1 MFILF
6 LTMLVSNLTLGIVV
20 YLKSSRSR
28 VAKIFTAFLFSL
40 SFWITCNFLQNEAWL
55 APANSL
61 LLRMDFAIG
70 PIMAYLFL
78 LFCLNFQKT
87 HLVSTRLREF
97 LLFLPALFLTVLS
110 FSDLI
115 ITQVGFDES
124 IHFEEGYLFSLYGG
138 YFFIYIGGG
147 CLNLF
152 LKYRLS
158 RGTEKLQIFYLLAGF
173 ILSGSLVL
181 PINLFLQ
188 RMVSVNIFRIA
199 NYSLLFLITFTGHS
213 ILRYRFM
220 DIRLVVRKTTVFF
233 LSVII
238 VIALALG
245 LWLLLQ
251 PYITNSLVRFMV
263 ILTPGLLI
271 FLPLYRLG
279 GKLANPYLFSE
290 LYDSEE
296 VLRTISGKL
305 ANLLKVKDIAS
316 LIINMGIDIFKIEKA
331 GLLLKEEGTDKS
343 YKLVGFNPEH
353 PFLFKNGGFSEQDIQ
368 HLTSPITCGE
378 INLRLKDL
386 PRGKEHIRL
395 SLLRDKMEK
404 FGIELCLPLRKQKER
419 IGILVLGKKIDNR
432 AYTGQDL
439 LLLETL
445 AGQITT
451 ALENAKLYE
460 HTREALTTMRKL
472 HRIFIT
478 INSIFDIPQIL
489 RLAVNNSLDLTS
501 SQRSVLFLLD
511 EEGKS
516 LKEVAH
522 KSIPSFPYRIPS
534 KALSWKA
541 IKEKKPVINKNA
553 TRKPRTTISQNL
565 EKSWAMTVAIPMIGR
580 DRIMG
585 TLVVS
590 RISSVSF
597 PEEHMHILSLL
608 ADQIAIAL
616 EKNQLLDQLKL
627 AHSNLQRWSEE
638 LEERVRQKTQEVR
651 RIHERL
657 LETEKLAGIGQ
668 LAAGIAHEIRNPLA
682 IIATSAYY
690 LGEIMPK
697 DQKEVRKHLQI
708 LDSEINR
715 CQTIITN
722 LLEFSRKSD
731 QNTQRVDVNGLL
743 EMTLSLVSKDLVT
756 RDILLIKKLSKVPP
770 ILTNL
775 EEMKQVFLNL
785 ILNATQAM
793 PNGGKLQIETSMAGK
808 EVLKIMVSDTGEGIS
823 PEDVEQIFNPFFTT
837 KPPGEGVG
845 LGLSLVH
852 SIIESHQGHVTVK
865 SKKGVGTTFT
875 IELPVSQDSV

>member
-6 LTMLVSNLTLGIVV
+6 LIMLVSNLTLGIVV

-61 LLRMDFAIG
+61 LLRMDFATG

-124 IHFEEGYLFSLYGG
+124 IHFETSYLYSLYVG
-138 YFFIYIGGG
+138 YSFIYFGGG
-147 CLNLF
+147 SLDLF

-158 RGTEKLQIFYLLAGF
+158 QGTEKLQVFYFLAGF
-173 ILSGSLVL
+173 ILYASLAI

-188 RMVSVNIFRIA
+188 HIMPVNIFRIA
-199 NYSLLFLITFTGHS
+199 NYSLLFLIIFTGHS

-220 DIRLVVRKTTVFF
+220 DIRLVVRKTTVFS

-238 VIALALG
+238 VIGLALG

-251 PYITNSLVRFMV
+251 PYITNSLVSLMV
-263 ILTPGLLI
+263 ILTPSLFI

-279 GKLANPYLFSE
+279 EKLANRYLFSE
-290 LYDSEE
+290 LYESEE
-296 VLRTISGKL
+296 ILRTISGKL

-316 LIINMGIDIFKIEKA
+316 LIINMGRDIFKIEKA

-353 PFLFKNGGFSEQDIQ
+353 PFLFKNGGFLEQDIQ
-368 HLTSPITCGE
+368 HLAGPITCGE

-386 PRGKEHIRL
+386 PAGEEQTRL

-404 FGIELCLPLRKQKER
+404 FGVELCLPLRKQKER
-419 IGILVLGKKIDNR
+419 IGILVLGEKIDNR

-460 HTREALTTMRKL
+460 QTREALTTMRKL

-489 RLAVNNSLDLTS
+489 RLAVNNSVDLTS
-501 SQRSVLFLLD
+501 SQRSILFLLD
-511 EEGKS
+511 EKSKS
-516 LKEVAH
+516 LKEVAC
-522 KSIPSFPYRIPS
+522 KSIPFFPYRISS

-541 IKEKKPVINKNA
+541 IQEKRPVITKNA

-597 PEEHMHILSLL
+597 PEKHMHILSLL

-627 AHSNLQRWSEE
+627 AHLNLQRWSEE

-715 CQTIITN
+715 CQAIITN

-731 QNTQRVDVNGLL
+731 WDTQRIDINELL
-743 EMTLSLVSKDLVT
+743 EMTLSLVGKDLVT

-775 EEMKQVFLNL
+775 EKMKQVFLNL

-823 PEDVEQIFNPFFTT
+823 PEDIDQIFNPFFTT

-852 SIIESHQGHVTVK
+852 SIIKNYQGHITVK

-875 IELPVSQDSV
+875 IKFPVSQDSV